1 MRMDGAPPVN
11 ALALVQAKSL
21 PALVQDEIVKMI
33 LAGELDA
40 GTKLKEV
47 ALATR
52 LGVSRGPVREAF
64 RALEVAGLVRSEKN
78 RGVFVREISEAEA
91 SELYDVRAALDELA
105 GRLLARRIDDAE
117 VDELRAMVKNMSRAG
132 SIETYFPL
140 NIRFHDRIVELTGNR
155 KLLEMYRRLINE
167 MHLLRQ
173 RGLVFGGG
181 LLVSNDEH
189 ATIVEALARRDV
201 RAVARAMRDHV
212 LAGRERLLVAVRAVR
227 REAKSVI
234 GDAARDE

>member
-1 MRMDGAPPVN
+1 MRIEIAQPIT
-11 ALALVQAKSL
+11 ARALVQSKSL
-21 PALVQDEIVKMI
+21 PALVQDEILKMI
-33 LAGELDA
+33 LAGDLDA
-40 GTKLKEV
+40 GAKLNEV

-64 RALEVAGLVRSEKN
+64 RALEEAGLVRGEKN
-78 RGVFVREISEAEA
+78 RGVFVREISDDEA
-91 SELYDVRAALDELA
+91 SELYDVRAGLDETA
-105 GRLLARRIDDAE
+105 GRLLVRRISDAE
-117 VDELRAMVKNMSRAG
+117 VDELRAMVRDMSRAA

-155 KLLEMYRRLINE
+155 KLLAMYRRLINE

-189 ATIVEALARRDV
+189 AIIVEALARRDV
-201 RAVARAMRDHV
+201 RAVTRTMRDHV
-212 LAGRERLLVAVRAVR
+212 LAGRERLLVAMRAVR
-227 REAKSVI
+227 PRGGNVTA
-234 GDAARDE
+234 DAAKD